1 MVDAHDNGSKQTDL
15 CLLEQQAMS
24 SNRAGGFTAC
34 RFIGII
40 CLLLVVCGPA
50 FGQFMVQP
58 MRIDLPTYPNRKTAT
73 TFALENQSTS
83 STTSVDL
90 RLLDMTQDS
99 TGMWQ
104 TIEPDAEI
112 VADPSGAQWVNVGSE
127 DQPVHVDIS
136 RTRMR
141 SCLEW
146 LTLEDDTVELR
157 PLQRKVLNLWVRVPV
172 GVLGHY
178 CAALVAQTR
187 VTVDDDTGIRT
198 PVVLQFLIPVIINV
212 QGRAMRDEVEL
223 VDADLTFREADGV
236 NPSATLV
243 NLRVNNDGGTY
254 VRVVGI
260 VRVYG
265 ERGGHWQRI
274 TEMEYPDT
282 GIIPGV
288 NINLQQDVGQALPPG
303 KYRLDAALYIN
314 NRRAG
319 GTILKEIDFT
329 GDGRAKEFVVNAA
342 LDLDP
347 REVPIEVSPGA
358 TRTTVLKVAN
368 ASEDPVTVDAALL
381 LPDHMTARVWVDEQG
396 NNIRGQDFG
405 CVDWVTIEPTQ
416 FTLRGYGRQN
426 IKIISRMPS
435 LPNPLPHYYSTV
447 RLRATYESGQVAGT
461 TDGLIY
467 LNTTRVEGLKGT
479 PRVKEGALTF
489 SESTPSRYIVTAA
502 FSNVGDTHV
511 LPRCRVLLT
520 EVAAGAAGLT
530 WRDIEMSSELHQ
542 QRGNMLPL
550 EERRFTAVLDV
561 ASIPPGTYYLTAVMQ
576 YAGGAAAQSQIGVRI
591 TDDAG
596 TKSMEHFSLDSV
608 GGPTRIQL

>member
-1 MVDAHDNGSKQTDL
+1 MVDAHDKGSKQMDL
-15 CLLEQQAMS
+15 CLLHQQTTKMR
-24 SNRAGGFTAC
+24 RAGGFSVG
-34 RFIGII
+34 RLIGVF
-40 CLLLVVCGPA
+40 CLVLVVCGSA

-58 MRIDLPTYPNRKTAT
+58 MRIDLPTYPNRRTVT

-83 STTSVDL
+83 SETSVDL
-90 RLLDMTQDS
+90 RLLDMTQDL

-104 TIEPDAEI
+104 TVEPDALVI
-112 VADPSGAQWVNVGSE
+112 ADPNGARWVNVGTE
-127 DQPVHVDIS
+127 DQPVRVDIS
-136 RTRMR
+136 RMR
-141 SCLEW
+141 SCLSW
-146 LTLEDDTVELR
+146 LTLEEDTVNLR
-157 PLQRKVLNLWVRVPV
+157 PLQRKVMNLWVRVPA

-212 QGRAMRDEVEL
+212 QGRAMRDEIKL
-223 VDADLTFREADGV
+223 IDADLTFREADGR

-243 NLRVNNDGGTY
+243 NLRVNNEGGTY
-254 VRVVGI
+254 VRVVGV
-260 VRVYG
+260 VRVHG

-314 NRRAG
+314 SRRAG
-319 GTILKEIDFT
+319 TVLKEIDFT
-329 GDGRAKEFVVNAA
+329 GDGRVKDFVVSAA

-358 TRTTVLKVAN
+358 TRTTILKVAN

-381 LPDHMTARVWVDEQG
+381 LPDHMTVRAFVDEQG

-426 IKIISRMPS
+426 LKIISRMPN

-447 RLRATYESGQVAGT
+447 RLRATYGSGQVAGT

-479 PRVKEGALTF
+479 PRIKDGSLTF
-489 SESTPSRYIVTAA
+489 SESMPSRYIVTAM
-502 FSNVGDTHV
+502 FSNIGDTHI

-530 WRDIEMSSELHQ
+530 WRDVEMSGAPYE

-561 ASIPPGTYYLTAVMQ
+561 ASVPPGNYYLTAVLQ
-576 YAGGAAAQSQIGVRI
+576 YAGGAAAQSQVGVRI
-591 TDDAG
+591 TDQDG
-596 TKSMEHFSLDSV
+596 IKSMESVSLDSL